1 MLIIPDTNFLIY
13 LSKYK
18 LWDDLEKLYG
28 KYKLVILPEVAYEL
42 IKLSKKGKE
51 KEYSLV
57 AIELTKI
64 KKINEKKGY
73 ADKAILKKAK
83 KLKKTKKR
91 FTIGTMDKILMDK
104 LNKQNVK
111 ILTIRQK
118 KYIMEM

>member
-64 KKINEKKGY
+64 KKINEKKR
-73 ADKAILKKAK
+73 LC
-83 KLKKTKKR
+83 
-91 FTIGTMDKILMDK
+91 
-104 LNKQNVK
+104 
-111 ILTIRQK
+111 
-118 KYIMEM
+118 